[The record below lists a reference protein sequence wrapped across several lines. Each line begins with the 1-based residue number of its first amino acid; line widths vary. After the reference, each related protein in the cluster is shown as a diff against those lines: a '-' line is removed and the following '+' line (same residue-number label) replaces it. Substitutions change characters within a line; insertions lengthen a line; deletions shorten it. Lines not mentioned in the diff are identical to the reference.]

1 MQTFLISENFYETA
15 QVLDYKRLGKQRVE
29 AKQIIN
35 TLTAI
40 KNNDL
45 YIIDK
50 NGKRRKRGW
59 VNHPA
64 VLMWRGFED
73 TLMLYHNI
81 MIQEW
86 IKRGYNNTM
95 PLLQGKVNIK
105 LPQWLGDKKLH
116 ASHRSNLLRKDYNF
130 YSKFGW
136 REPANMEYIWPVSK

>member
-1 MQTFLISENFYETA
+1 MQTFLISDDFYETA
-15 QVLDYKRLGKQRVE
+15 RTLDYRRCGKQRVE
-29 AKQIIN
+29 AKQILN
-35 TLTAI
+35 TLMAI

-45 YIIDK
+45 YMIDK

-59 VNHPA
+59 TNHPA
-64 VLMWRGFED
+64 VLMWQGFED
-73 TLMLYHNI
+73 ALKLYHNI

-86 IKRGYNNTM
+86 IRRGYKNTM
-95 PLLQGKVNIK
+95 PLLKVSDK
-105 LPQWLGDKKLH
+105 LKIPKWIFNKDLH